1 MRNLKNFILQS
12 WLLIIAAFVCGL
24 LLAMTNSALDPLIK
38 KNEMGEIYNK
48 MKKLFPQAE
57 TFEVVIPKAQIAGN
71 ETDVYQAFDKNK
83 QALGFSFVGIGSG
96 FADKIK
102 LVIAVNDDASKL
114 LGFDVLFSNE
124 TPGFGSRMTEDWF
137 LGQFVGAPTGQLSLV
152 KTGNTE
158 EKNDK
163 IVAITGAT
171 VTSTAVV
178 NIFNNHIAK
187 LKELL
192 KEKGLIK

>member
-1 MRNLKNFILQS
+1 MY
-12 WLLIIAAFVCGL
+12 
-24 LLAMTNSALDPLIK
+24 D
-38 KNEMGEIYNK
+38 K
-48 MKKLFPQAE
+48 MKKLIPQAE
-57 TFEVVIPKAQIAGN
+57 TFEVVIPKAEIAGN
-71 ETDVYQAFDKNK
+71 ETDVYQALDANK
-83 QALGFSFVGIGSG
+83 KSLGFSFVGTGSG
-96 FADKIK
+96 FQDKIK
-102 LVIAVNDDASKL
+102 LVIAVNNDANKL

-137 LGQFVGAPTGQLSLV
+137 MKQFVGAPTGQLTLV

-158 EKNDK
+158 EKNEQ

>member
-12 WLLIIAAFVCGL
+12 WLLIVAAFVCGL

-57 TFEVVIPKAQIAGN
+57 TFEVVIPKAQIADN
-71 ETDVYQAFDKNK
+71 ETDVYQALDANK
-83 QALGFSFVGIGSG
+83 KSLGFSFVGTGSG
-96 FADKIK
+96 FQDKIK
-102 LVIAVNDDASKL
+102 LVIAVNADCSKL
-114 LGFDVLFSNE
+114 MGFDVLFSNE

-137 LGQFVGAPTGQLSLV
+137 LEQFVGAPAGQLSLI

-158 EKNDK
+158 EKDDE

>member
-12 WLLIIAAFVCGL
+12 WLLIVAAFVCGL
-24 LLAMTNSALDPLIK
+24 LLAMTNSALDPIIK
-38 KNEMGEIYNK
+38 KNEMGEMYDK
-48 MKKLFPQAE
+48 MKKLIPQAE
-57 TFEVVIPKAQIAGN
+57 TFEVVIPKAEIAGN
-71 ETDVYQAFDKNK
+71 ETDVYQALDANK
-83 QALGFSFVGIGSG
+83 KSLGFSFVGTGSG
-96 FADKIK
+96 FQDKIK
-102 LVIAVNDDASKL
+102 LVIAVNNDANKL

-137 LGQFVGAPTGQLSLV
+137 MKQFVGAPTGQLTLV

-158 EKNDK
+158 EKNEQ